1 MDKMADQTLETDRQ
15 LGRIC
20 ATLPELEQALC

>member
-1 MDKMADQTLETDRQ
+1 MVKMADQTLEADRR

-20 ATLPELEQALC
+20 ATLPELEQALS

>member
-1 MDKMADQTLETDRQ
+1 MDKMADQTLEADRQ

-20 ATLPELEQALC
+20 ATLPEPEQALC

>member
-1 MDKMADQTLETDRQ
+1 MVKVADQALEADKR

>member
-1 MDKMADQTLETDRQ
+1 MVKVADQTLEADRQ

-20 ATLPELEQALC
+20 ATLPKVEQALC